1 LKKLRTK
8 FCEKS
13 ATIAI
18 ISLDLSANIADNT
31 TMNYGYDKIN
41 EALRLL
47 DGRLKMNQSSNFSI
61 VVCGGTALNAMHLIQ
76 RTTKD
81 VDIVA
86 LMDSHNQLID
96 PAPLPEELI
105 VAAKEVAGILNLP
118 QDWLNNGPSSGDGGL
133 FRLGLPDRFK
143 ERLIKNYQGEKL
155 TVYLASRLD
164 QIHFKLYAA
173 VDQLGS
179 YHASDL
185 KQLSPSDE
193 ELLQAVSWA
202 TSHDLSEGFKAAI
215 KLFLRKFGYE
225 RLVDKI

>member
-1 LKKLRTK
+1 MDY
-8 FCEKS
+8 EY
-13 ATIAI
+13 
-18 ISLDLSANIADNT
+18 N
-31 TMNYGYDKIN
+31 KIK

-47 DGRLKMNQSSNFSI
+47 DGRLKMNRSSSFSL

-86 LMDSHNQLID
+86 LMNSNNQLVD
-96 PAPLPEELI
+96 PAPLPEELMI
-105 VAAKEVAGILNLP
+105 AAKEVADTLNLP
-118 QDWLNNGPSSGDGGL
+118 NDWLNNGPSSGDGGL
-133 FRLGLPDRFK
+133 FRLGLPDGFR

-155 TVYLASRLD
+155 MVYFASRLD

-173 VDQLGS
+173 IDQFGS

-193 ELLQAVSWA
+193 ELLQAIRWA
-202 TSHDLSEGFKAAI
+202 ITHDPSEGFQTAI
-215 KLFLRKFGYE
+215 KLFLQEFGYE

>member
-1 LKKLRTK
+1 M
-8 FCEKS
+8 S
-13 ATIAI
+13 AI
-18 ISLDLSANIADNT
+18 IADNT
-31 TMNYGYDKIN
+31 NMNYGYDKIN

-47 DGRLKMNQSSNFSI
+47 DGRLKLNRSGSFSL

-81 VDIVA
+81 VDIIA
-86 LMDSHNQLID
+86 LMDSNNQLID
-96 PAPLPEELI
+96 PAPLPEELL
-105 VAAKEVAGILNLP
+105 VAAKEVADTLNLP

-133 FRLGLPDRFK
+133 FRLGLPDGFK

-173 VDQLGS
+173 IDQLGS

-193 ELLQAVSWA
+193 ELLQAIDWA
-202 TSHDLSEGFKAAI
+202 TTHDPSEGFKTAI
-215 KLFLRKFGYE
+215 KLFLREFGYE